1 MSCAGGATATPPAA
15 VAKATAAPLAKEAP
29 WAPPVDERS
38 SAGAAAAMEAAHERE
53 VAAAAATRAT
63 DDDGRWPT
71 APSEPAASAGG
82 EKVATLDTSRAAWVA
97 AGVGA
102 LGLVFVVACVCC
114 ASAGGSSAKGARVPL
129 EDETAFGWEEQG
141 EEEGEEEGEAPARV
155 ELD

>member
-1 MSCAGGATATPPAA
+1 MGG
-15 VAKATAAPLAKEAP
+15 
-29 WAPPVDERS
+29 D
-38 SAGAAAAMEAAHERE
+38 
-53 VAAAAATRAT
+53 
-63 DDDGRWPT
+63 
-71 APSEPAASAGG
+71 
-82 EKVATLDTSRAAWVA
+82 KVATLDTSSAAWVA

-102 LGLVFVVACVCC
+102 LGLVFVVVCVCC